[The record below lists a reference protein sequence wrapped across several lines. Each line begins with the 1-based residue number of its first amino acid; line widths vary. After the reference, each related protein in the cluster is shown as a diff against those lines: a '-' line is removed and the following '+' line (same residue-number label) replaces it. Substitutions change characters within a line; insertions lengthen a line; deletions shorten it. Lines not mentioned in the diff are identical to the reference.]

1 MNLNTLEKPNDII
14 KNMDTFNV
22 GCYLTEQLKSELVF
36 SYNPQ
41 MYKSGACCERIP
53 QEKDWYY
60 IRAVSLLKYLHTNP
74 LGIKK
79 LLKRYG
85 KMRSRGSAP
94 SKRYLASGFLTRHL
108 VQELQ
113 RVGYLAIHPKGRFTS
128 SKGKQLLLNAVL
140 QMKSL

>member
-1 MNLNTLEKPNDII
+1 MNLNSSEKPNDII
-14 KNMDTFNV
+14 KNMNTFNI
-22 GCYLTEQLKSELVF
+22 GSHLTEKLKSELSF
-36 SYNPQ
+36 NYNPE
-41 MYKSGACCERIP
+41 MYKSGACCQRIP
-53 QEKDWYY
+53 QERDWYY

-108 VQELQ
+108 VQELE
-113 RVGYLAIHPKGRFTS
+113 RVGYLAIHPKGRYTS
-128 SKGKQLLLNAVL
+128 LKGKQLLLNAVAE
-140 QMKSL
+140 MKLL